1 MSDPS
6 CNSQLAIKNGYKNQ
20 LIHYYNKGI
29 GEVSEI
35 ADVLIT
41 EELISTIEKR
51 YNQLGG
57 MLPISQLDILRAKGK
72 KWRL

>member
-1 MSDPS
+1 MSEPS
-6 CNSQLAIKNGYKNQ
+6 CSSQLAIKNGYKNQ

-41 EELISTIEKR
+41 EELISIIEKR
-51 YNQLGG
+51 YKQLGG
-57 MLPISQLDILRAKGK
+57 MLPVSQLDILKAKGK
-72 KWRL
+72 KWRF